1 MGMFFGGDV
10 SFKQEHFVC
19 LHTINMSFLIISN
32 ENCHSHPNRVKYE
45 VNITNLEALRYQ
57 RHQA

>member
-1 MGMFFGGDV
+1 
-10 SFKQEHFVC
+10 
-19 LHTINMSFLIISN
+19 MSFLIISN

-57 RHQA
+57 DIKHRLERYIQSRNPL